1 MRTPRAFWAYV
12 FQGVITK
19 RILEEKY
26 QTLAELKR
34 GWKPSKF
41 KGFRPFLFLKITFPR
56 RIKGLRIQHNTGKN
70 YTASKQRKPMAVY
83 LNPPSVSILFVEQF
97 LRQKITSILFANF
110 ALCS

>member
-1 MRTPRAFWAYV
+1 MRTPRASPANV

-56 RIKGLRIQHNTGKN
+56 HIKGLRIQH
-70 YTASKQRKPMAVY
+70 
-83 LNPPSVSILFVEQF
+83 SIGAKF
-97 LRQKITSILFANF
+97 LDIILDISPRLDSLDSQAKRDCKKR
-110 ALCS
+110 L